1 MRRTNYIIW
10 LIIFNILVL
19 SSTNTLVMPFLLMY
33 LKEDLFCTQDTL
45 SFYTASCYSI
55 TFIVSMIAAPLWGK
69 LSDKIGKKSM
79 LLRVLILLVISYYL
93 ASICTSALQFLLVR
107 AFQGLACG
115 MTPALL
121 AFVTTHSEQQ
131 DTGKHMG
138 LVQSSNLI
146 GAIIGPCLGGLIA
159 QFFGVRT
166 CFYLMQVLVLAL
178 LLLDVVFIKE
188 PQKIEEKAVSSSHT
202 PLSKLLQDPILQSLS
217 SCMFVHALVIMMIVP
232 MLSDYVI
239 RLSAKE
245 NDLPIALS
253 GIIFSLS
260 GIAGAI
266 CSPFWGSRGSQKGY
280 LRILHI
286 AVLGAS
292 IFYLVIFNVTNIYL
306 FALVQFLFGTCIC
319 AIAPCCHSIGAKR
332 FNKDDHTKVFAILYS
347 FSQLGNLTGPIVGT
361 LVITF
366 LDSQYVFLTISSI
379 LLFLSIYLLSIIEI
393 NSKKTS

>member
-33 LKEDLFCTQDTL
+33 LKEDLFCTEDSL

-121 AFVTTHSEQQ
+121 AFITTHSEQQ

-159 QFFGVRT
+159 QFFGVRA

-253 GIIFSLS
+253 GIIFS
-260 GIAGAI
+260 
-266 CSPFWGSRGSQKGY
+266 
-280 LRILHI
+280 
-286 AVLGAS
+286 
-292 IFYLVIFNVTNIYL
+292 
-306 FALVQFLFGTCIC
+306 
-319 AIAPCCHSIGAKR
+319 
-332 FNKDDHTKVFAILYS
+332 
-347 FSQLGNLTGPIVGT
+347 
-361 LVITF
+361 
-366 LDSQYVFLTISSI
+366 
-379 LLFLSIYLLSIIEI
+379 
-393 NSKKTS
+393 